1 MKRFY
6 SHMALLFIAL
16 FVVISNFQ
24 VCGKNAILLDSRQFS
39 PLYII
44 GQVEGQGWSA
54 DKGVPMSTTD
64 GNIYTGKVTFS
75 DAGTTATF
83 ALATQLGANADDWD
97 TLNANRFGS
106 GTDGAVL
113 GNNSESNFQPIAS
126 TAFAIQVGEYDITV
140 NMQNKTILAVST
152 TPLPAVYPESLY
164 LIGQIEGIEEWKP
177 NSGIKLDYDG
187 EGVFMGIVTFKHN
200 ATWGM
205 VEILGGTDTDWDKI
219 NARRY
224 GPSADS
230 QLLLDDVETPISK
243 NTNAAKVSGGEY
255 IIIVNF
261 ANMTVTVSPTETP
274 EPVYPD
280 KLYVLG
286 QVWEDAEMQWKT
298 DDDSFPLNKTS
309 VEGEYKGS
317 VTFFADAES
326 DAAYFAITSQVG
338 PTWDDVNP
346 FRYGPVENNQPVVEN
361 VESAIAKIDNS
372 YSVAK
377 SEKPY
382 EITVNLKNKT
392 IVLKTLSGV
401 CDIPENDGV
410 TVTGLKGEIR
420 IDGDTAN
427 VEVFSSN
434 GILISKDKASVQCV
448 PGIYFVRTGAKVTK
462 VAVR

>member
-97 TLNANRFGS
+97 TLNANRFGP

-230 QLLLDDVETPISK
+230 QLLLEDVETPISK
-243 NTNAAKVSGGEY
+243 NTNAAKVSGGE
-255 IIIVNF
+255 
-261 ANMTVTVSPTETP
+261 
-274 EPVYPD
+274 
-280 KLYVLG
+280 
-286 QVWEDAEMQWKT
+286 
-298 DDDSFPLNKTS
+298 
-309 VEGEYKGS
+309 
-317 VTFFADAES
+317 
-326 DAAYFAITSQVG
+326 
-338 PTWDDVNP
+338 
-346 FRYGPVENNQPVVEN
+346 
-361 VESAIAKIDNS
+361 
-372 YSVAK
+372 
-377 SEKPY
+377 
-382 EITVNLKNKT
+382 
-392 IVLKTLSGV
+392 
-401 CDIPENDGV
+401 
-410 TVTGLKGEIR
+410 
-420 IDGDTAN
+420 
-427 VEVFSSN
+427 
-434 GILISKDKASVQCV
+434 
-448 PGIYFVRTGAKVTK
+448 
-462 VAVR
+462 